1 MNWAGESP
9 GTITAVHCRP
19 AGQNACLVADA
30 AAGAAAWSVRAGSRA
45 TCAVARALQ
54 PLTDLA
60 VRPPLLPE
68 RYWPVH
74 LIHML
79 ADAGRAQR
87 HVATLAALRH
97 FRELARCLASAIDL
111 PEIIRTSPSSP
122 HSTASQDLPIRSIAA
137 DDAVAA
143 WVDRVFHR

>member
-9 GTITAVHCRP
+9 GTITAVHCRS
-19 AGQNACLVADA
+19 AGQNACLVADV
-30 AAGAAAWSVRAGSRA
+30 AAGVATWSVRVGIRA
-45 TCAVARALQ
+45 TCAVARTLQ

-60 VRPPLLPE
+60 ARPPLLPE
-68 RYWPVH
+68 RYWPGH
-74 LIHML
+74 LMHML

-87 HVATLAALRH
+87 RGATLAALRY
-97 FRELARCLASAIDL
+97 FRELASCLAAAIDL
-111 PEIIRTSPSSP
+111 PEIIRTSTNPP
-122 HSTASQDLPIRSIAA
+122 NASQDLPIRSIEA